1 MKFRDLILQARE
13 ERYENIK
20 ALFKD
25 NLICVKA
32 NIPGDDKQIPI
43 AYILIRIFKNEIIKL
58 IKVQDIYYFDSY
70 DGPYYLISVE
80 KDENVKRTLLMVEEN
95 HPLGRFIDLDFF
107 TETGKSVYRQD
118 LNLPPRKC
126 YLCQEDVLMCI
137 RQKRHTVRELLTYLN
152 TGVNQYLDTII
163 ENFVDEAILK
173 ELNLDF
179 KFGLVTPTTSGSHPD
194 MDYDLMIKAKNAIIP
209 YIKEMFWIGYNHDDL
224 DSCFTKAKVIGIL
237 AENDMF
243 IATKGINAYKGLI
256 FILGLAVTSAGYV
269 LKHNQDLDD
278 LFSNIKIMTKGIFKN
293 LNDETFGVK
302 AYQEY
307 QFGGAREEAQSGLIN
322 VQAVYQSFKELSDEE
337 LHMALINIIKNTND
351 SVMLKRA
358 KTLEKY
364 QYFKKMITNIQEY
377 NLEKIKQITNE
388 CISENISCGGAA
400 DILIAAIFISQ
411 FAKMFKK

>member
-1 MKFRDLILQARE
+1 
-13 ERYENIK
+13 
-20 ALFKD
+20 
-25 NLICVKA
+25 
-32 NIPGDDKQIPI
+32 
-43 AYILIRIFKNEIIKL
+43 
-58 IKVQDIYYFDSY
+58 
-70 DGPYYLISVE
+70 
-80 KDENVKRTLLMVEEN
+80 
-95 HPLGRFIDLDFF
+95 
-107 TETGKSVYRQD
+107 
-118 LNLPPRKC
+118 
-126 YLCQEDVLMCI
+126 
-137 RQKRHTVRELLTYLN
+137 
-152 TGVNQYLDTII
+152 
-163 ENFVDEAILK
+163 
-173 ELNLDF
+173 
-179 KFGLVTPTTSGSHPD
+179 
-194 MDYDLMIKAKNAIIP
+194 MIKAKNAIIP

-224 DSCFTKAKVIGIL
+224 DSCFTKAKEIGIL

-322 VQAVYQSFKELSDEE
+322 VQSVYQSFKELSDEE